1 MTRYIKNLYS
11 AFKGLFVDEVNDE
24 AAVESNANL
33 LRPLFFSLLIASG
46 AVLLVLAVDLVF
58 GLREDSNLGPF
69 GDFFGGMLNPIF
81 TFLTF
86 FGLIITIVIQRME
99 LRLAREEYS
108 KTAVALNTQAVE
120 NTFFNALD
128 LHHEI
133 VSGLTFDPNIF
144 PPTPLMTNGSLAG
157 LLIPRKESVSGRAV
171 FNAVIT
177 ELQNRSLTPMQS
189 FEQYKFLQTKHNYVL
204 GHYFR
209 NLYQALKLVD
219 RYETLDR
226 KEKEKYTSI
235 LRSQLSSGELSLL
248 FLNCLP
254 GMVDA
259 GEFRNLLVRY
269 RMLEHL
275 PLEHKG
281 KFFRTVGNNL
291 VLADAELITVYL
303 SEMAGSGVPPK
314 KYRGAFGTN
323 PVELPGDA

>member
-1 MTRYIKNLYS
+1 MKRLYS
-11 AFKGLFVDEVNDE
+11 AFKQLFIDEVNDE
-24 AAVESNANL
+24 IAVEANANL
-33 LRPLFFSLLIASG
+33 LRPLFAALVIAGG
-46 AVLLVLAVDLVF
+46 AVVFILIVDLAF
-58 GLREDSNLGPF
+58 GLRDESKLGTF

-108 KTAVALNTQAVE
+108 KTAVALNTQAIE

-133 VSGLTFDPNIF
+133 VRGLTFDANIF
-144 PPTPLMTNGSLAG
+144 PADSIARSRRSAG
-157 LLIPRKESVSGRAV
+157 LPVPVKDVVSGRAV

-177 ELQNRSLTPMQS
+177 ELRNRSETPQQS
-189 FEQYKFLQTKHNYVL
+189 FAQYEFLQTKHNYVL

-219 RYETLDR
+219 GYEKLER
-226 KEKEKYTSI
+226 KEKEKYTGI
-235 LRSQLSSGELSLL
+235 LRSQLSAGELALL

-254 GMVDA
+254 KMVDA
-259 GEFRNLLVRY
+259 GEFKNLLVRY

-275 PLEHKG
+275 PLERKG
-281 KFFRTVGNNL
+281 DFFRAAGNDL
-291 VLADAELITVYL
+291 VLADEGSITDYL
-303 SEMAGSGVPPK
+303 NEMPTPSSTVK

-323 PVELPGDA
+323 PVQLPGDA

>member
-1 MTRYIKNLYS
+1 MKRLYS
-11 AFKGLFVDEVNDE
+11 AFNQLFVDEVNDE
-24 AAVESNANL
+24 AAVEANSNL
-33 LRPLFFSLLIASG
+33 LRPLFIALLAAGG
-46 AVLLVLAVDLVF
+46 AVIVILALDLIF
-58 GLREDSNLGPF
+58 GLSDSSKLGPF

-108 KTAVALNTQAVE
+108 KTAVALNTQAIE

-133 VSGLTFDPNIF
+133 VGGLTFDPNIF
-144 PPTPLMTNGSLAG
+144 PRDSTAEAMRLAG
-157 LLIPRKESVSGRAV
+157 MATHRKEVVSGRPV

-177 ELQNRSLTPMQS
+177 ELRNRSSTPEQCLT
-189 FEQYKFLQTKHNYVL
+189 QYRFLQGKHNYVL

-219 RYETLDR
+219 TYETLEQE
-226 KEKEKYTSI
+226 EKEKYTGI
-235 LRSQLSSGELSLL
+235 LRSQLSSGELALL

-254 GMVDA
+254 GMVDD
-259 GEFRNLLVRY
+259 GQFRNLLVRY

-275 PLEHKG
+275 PLEVKG
-281 KFFRTVGNNL
+281 ELFLAAGNGL
-291 VLADAELITVYL
+291 VLADAGTITEYL
-303 SEMAGSGVPPK
+303 CEAPTTGLK
-314 KYRGAFGTN
+314 AQKYRGAFGTN
-323 PVELPGDA
+323 TVQLPGDA